1 MSEET
6 ERIKKERERSLKNCP
21 KHQDSIKFINAFYS
35 GREETLGSN
44 IRQFDELMQLIKN
57 ELTQ

>member
-6 ERIKKERERSLKNCP
+6 ERIKKAREQDLKNFP
-21 KHQDSIKFINAFYS
+21 KTQESIDFINAVYS
-35 GREETLGSN
+35 NEEETLGHN